1 MMLLLLV
8 VALFRHPNGHSNV
21 SRALPGQADFT
32 HTHTHT
38 LTATSTS
45 KFSFSSHPAHPQF
58 TLALSARLSI
68 CCSFYCLSLTHTLSH
83 KDTHRQALQ
92 IANNYFLKCCKRP
105 AYLWHIDLPSC
116 NMPDNVPPQ
125 SNACKQASLSFAHS
139 TCHDYSSYWPCS
151 ERRSWNCDKWAGG
164 FLYKAGKLYY

>member
-125 SNACKQASLSFAHS
+125 SNACKQAPLSSTHS
-139 TCHDYSSYWPCS
+139 KCHDYSSDWPCS
-151 ERRSWNCDKWAGG
+151 EKRSRNCDRWAGG
-164 FLYKAGKLYY
+164 FL